1 MLSRE
6 LEASLNAV
14 AQEASTKRHEFVTV
28 EHLLL
33 ALTNNEE
40 AISVLKQVGADVEL
54 LNKDVSKYIEDTTPI
69 LPESETERS
78 TQTTLGFQSCLLY
91 TSPSPR
97 DRYISRMPSSA

>member
-6 LEASLNAV
+6 LEASLNSV

-69 LPESETERS
+69 LPESEQREVHKQR
-78 TQTTLGFQSCLLY
+78 LGSKESYREHFSMFNHQGVKK
-91 TSPSPR
+91 
-97 DRYISRMPSSA
+97 